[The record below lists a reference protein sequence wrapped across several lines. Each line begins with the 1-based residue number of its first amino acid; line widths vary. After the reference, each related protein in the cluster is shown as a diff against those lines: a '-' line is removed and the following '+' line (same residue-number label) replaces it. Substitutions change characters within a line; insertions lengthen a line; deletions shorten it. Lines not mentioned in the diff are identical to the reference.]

1 MRYLI
6 LSVVIF
12 SLLGCKE
19 NAQIKRLEAQN
30 AQLVSEYQR
39 ISTDID
45 RTQRF
50 MDESAETLNQVYEN
64 LETVSKREGI
74 IAQISRDA
82 DGTATGSVKNEIMG
96 NIKAIDRELQR
107 SKRSLNSLQSKLNA
121 EGLEFE
127 SMQAL
132 IDTLKIQIEARE
144 KEAIAIIEEINL
156 KKARYADVQET
167 YTARKQVY
175 DAQKKQLNVG
185 YYIIDTKKSLKQLDI
200 IEEKG
205 GFLGINKVA
214 KLKPEFNKSAF
225 NEIDI
230 ESTDVIEIQH
240 EMKKVKIISPHP
252 QDSYQLIEGTNKDTF
267 LEIMD
272 PDEFWK
278 IRYLV
283 IQH

>member
-96 NIKAIDRELQR
+96 NIRN
-107 SKRSLNSLQSKLNA
+107 SLNGDHNKKCPGGENHTNTTEAPQAYETPK
-121 EGLEFE
+121 EGL
-127 SMQAL
+127 
-132 IDTLKIQIEARE
+132 TTRLK
-144 KEAIAIIEEINL
+144 
-156 KKARYADVQET
+156 
-167 YTARKQVY
+167 
-175 DAQKKQLNVG
+175 
-185 YYIIDTKKSLKQLDI
+185 
-200 IEEKG
+200 
-205 GFLGINKVA
+205 
-214 KLKPEFNKSAF
+214 
-225 NEIDI
+225 
-230 ESTDVIEIQH
+230 
-240 EMKKVKIISPHP
+240 
-252 QDSYQLIEGTNKDTF
+252 
-267 LEIMD
+267 
-272 PDEFWK
+272 
-278 IRYLV
+278 
-283 IQH
+283 